1 MGATIL
7 PMSLFLQRLTGTL
20 FSLLA
25 GSYFLG
31 YLLLRNS
38 IGGVWPGWWMQV
50 ADLPLALVGIL
61 YGGTSFYR
69 TVHHGEKAS
78 WVKLIIIAIPLIA
91 IFAALVILNFWTIL
105 PVPQAS
111 HPS

>member
-1 MGATIL
+1 
-7 PMSLFLQRLTGTL
+7 MSSFLQRFTGAL
-20 FSLLA
+20 FYILA

-38 IGGVWPGWWMQV
+38 IAGVWPGWWMQV
-50 ADLPLALVGIL
+50 ADLPLALAGIL

-78 WVKLIIIAIPLIA
+78 WTKLIVIAIPLIV
-91 IFAALVILNFWTIL
+91 IFAGLLALNFWTIL
-105 PVPQAS
+105 GLPVAS
-111 HPS
+111 QP

>member
-1 MGATIL
+1 
-7 PMSLFLQRLTGTL
+7 MSHFLQKFTGML
-20 FSLLA
+20 FYLLA
-25 GSYFLG
+25 GSYFVG

-69 TVHHGEKAS
+69 TVHHGERTS
-78 WVKLIIIAIPLIA
+78 WGTLIA
-91 IFAALVILNFWTIL
+91 IAVPLMVIFVGLVLLNFWTMLGL
-105 PVPQAS
+105 PLQ
-111 HPS
+111 